1 MSSYRIYAGNKK
13 ALVFPIMGDAYVHLD
28 YSKHITDEVYGLWG
42 HKESFTIEAIV
53 TPYDVNGFGYRLNEG
68 LSGSATAHY
77 TEAELGLPYMNRYY
91 SMPAPATTTNSRSN
105 SYLSYANRLE
115 HKMTLFYNT
124 NCEFYLEN
132 LTRTNM
138 NQPAEYKLGCTI
150 KGKDEN
156 GTTKTITITSRSP
169 VITASNQY
177 YLNPIK
183 QTLVGMNTFG
193 KPLFLDGED
202 VVRYHAIRNDSDSSY
217 AYIERPFR
225 EGVSTEYESINGG
238 SNAIT
243 FSGSTIV
250 RASGTWSSNI
260 QNNTYLKVVGSANN
274 DGYYKILSGGG
285 SNTLTISTTLTSG
298 TDTSNPIVFQF
309 VDDNAS
315 RSHRFYQAHFK
326 SSGSDNAVDMVDS
339 LWIGMPVYSQTHAG
353 GVFASSA
360 SDAVTPDQTQPIA
373 LGYVGAYNITTEVAD
388 LYGGKLAQAITA
400 TDATTIYVD
409 DSRYFTINR
418 TIEIDSEQMRIT
430 AISGNA
436 LTVTRGYD
444 TTSVSTSTAATH
456 SVGANIKLYL
466 PDDFMEG
473 FRHRSSGAFNNPKR
487 TGVFALTDATKEINY
502 VLRPFHVAM
511 GYDRAS
517 QKVSIYLDG
526 AELQTDVYNADGTIT
541 FNFTDFEFD
550 ESDCYFGS
558 NGNTTLATR
567 RASQFMGEMH
577 ELCITGA
584 YKDSFQT
591 IDTLVPNYRNTL
603 LYYRF
608 EEANL

>member
-1 MSSYRIYAGNKK
+1 
-13 ALVFPIMGDAYVHLD
+13 
-28 YSKHITDEVYGLWG
+28 
-42 HKESFTIEAIV
+42 
-53 TPYDVNGFGYRLNEG
+53 
-68 LSGSATAHY
+68 
-77 TEAELGLPYMNRYY
+77 
-91 SMPAPATTTNSRSN
+91 
-105 SYLSYANRLE
+105 
-115 HKMTLFYNT
+115 
-124 NCEFYLEN
+124 
-132 LTRTNM
+132 M
-138 NQPAEYKLGCTI
+138 NQPAEYKLGCVI
-150 KGKDEN
+150 KGKN
-156 GTTKTITITSRSP
+156 AAGATRTITITSKSP

-193 KPLFLDGED
+193 QPLFLDGED

-225 EGVSTEYESINGG
+225 EGVGSEFESINGG

-250 RASGTWSSNI
+250 RASGTWSSYI
-260 QNNTYLKVVGSANN
+260 QNNTYLKVVDSANN

-298 TDTSNPIVFQF
+298 TDTSNPIVFHF
-309 VDDNAS
+309 VDDNAA

-326 SSGSDNAVDMVDS
+326 SSGSDNATDMIDS
-339 LWIGMPVYSQTHAG
+339 LWIGMPIYSQTHTG

-360 SDAVTPDQTQPIA
+360 SVAVTPDQTQPIA
-373 LGYVGAYNITTEVAD
+373 LGYVGAYNISTEVAD
-388 LYGGKLAQAITA
+388 IYGGKLALDTTA
-400 TDATTIYVD
+400 DATTIYVD
-409 DSRYFTINR
+409 DSRYFTTDR
-418 TIEIDSEQMRIT
+418 TIQIGSEQMRIT

-444 TTSVSTSTAATH
+444 TTAVSTSTGATH
-456 SVGANIKLYL
+456 SLGDNIQLYL
-466 PDDFMEG
+466 PDDFMIG
-473 FRHRSSGAFNNPKR
+473 FRHRASGAFNNPKR

-511 GYDRAS
+511 GYDKAS
-517 QKVSIYLDG
+517 QKVSLYLDG
-526 AELQTDVYNADGTIT
+526 AELQTDVYNIAEDTTGLD
-541 FNFTDFEFD
+541 FTDFEFE

-584 YKDSFQT
+584 YKNGFQT